1 MEQLIINRTRQDVA
15 RGNDRGTYGVT
26 DVNRV
31 ERAVKELAEAVT
43 GLQEELS
50 AYAEA
55 LGVGWADLFGPPYDP
70 GGLTIETK
78 TDWGTL
84 DIPMI
89 QDMDRYLGNVAALCD
104 YVGCSK
110 AELPKTMEFLTWTGA
125 NAIER
130 ALLQV
135 RNVLEKVRSERK
147 QLIENTAD
155 AWVYAGEIEAGGI

>member
-1 MEQLIINRTRQDVA
+1 MRRPWMSLLSGSWTAQCPPFPPVA
-15 RGNDRGTYGVT
+15 
-26 DVNRV
+26 
-31 ERAVKELAEAVT
+31 
-43 GLQEELS
+43 
-50 AYAEA
+50 
-55 LGVGWADLFGPPYDP
+55 
-70 GGLTIETK
+70 K

-89 QDMDRYLGNVAALCD
+89 RDMDRYLGNVAALCD

-135 RNVLEKVRSERK
+135 RNVLERVRSERK
-147 QLIENTAD
+147 QMIENTAD
-155 AWVYAGEIEAGGI
+155 AWTYAGEIEAGGI